1 MKPKFILSKKIVL
14 EKYAKARELADIV
27 SYSSKTNPIVTEILE
42 DETYSMFGVH
52 SISELK
58 NIKDKSRIIFLA
70 QGWNGGE
77 INFLIE
83 KGIIF
88 FVVDNIQDLETLK
101 SFMINLKEHSLVHPE
116 LRKEGAKINLF
127 LRLKL
132 KENTLKTEKHF
143 VFGFGSEYINKEI
156 LELKKLNF
164 VEGIGI
170 HFHRKTQNM
179 AEWNLKKEIEN
190 VLDLGVLKKIDY
202 LIMGGGL
209 PSIYA
214 NTNVKVF
221 EGIYSKIEEFREWL
235 NSFGIRVINEPG
247 RFISAPAVKLE
258 TNIRAIYENNIVVDA
273 SVYNSDLDALVVP
286 VKLLVE
292 GELLAPKGVLP
303 KGNEGEAYVIKG
315 ITPCSMD
322 LFRYRVYLKNPV
334 VGDKLIFLNA
344 GAYNFSSE
352 FCDLE
357 KIETL
362 VVD

>member
-27 SYSSKTNPIVTEILE
+27 SYSSKTNTIVTEILE
-42 DETYSMFGVH
+42 DETYSMFSVH

-70 QGWNGGE
+70 QGWNSGE

-83 KGIIF
+83 KGITF
-88 FVVDNIQDLETLK
+88 VVVDNIQDLETLK
-101 SFMINLKEHSLVHPE
+101 SFMIN
-116 LRKEGAKINLF
+116 RKEKINLF

-164 VEGIGI
+164 VGGIGI

-235 NSFGIRVINEPG
+235 NSFGIKVINEPG

-273 SVYNSDLDALVVP
+273 SVYNSDLDALIVS

-292 GELLAPKGVLP
+292 GELLASKGVLP
-303 KGNEGEAYVIKG
+303 KGKGGKAYVIKG

-322 LFRYRVYLKNPV
+322 LFRYRVYLKNPR